1 MLLYQYISLK
11 TKGLIIS
18 IAKETFTNSLIL
30 QIDFYMLIIIA
41 LLYFTK
47 KGAHLYELVIKTIR
61 KIRWRP
67 LAFIRILSK
76 RKCEEKCL
84 QQNKENIQE
93 IKFEIGYFIF
103 NLVLLIFQASLILTI
118 CYFIKN
124 TLINVLLIFI
134 SFTILKKVF
143 GKSYHADTI
152 IKCTTLSTIMFIVA
166 TELSFNINISIL
178 SSVFVGAF
186 LAYLM
191 HIYYYY
197 YNYIKNNNDLTKL
210 NLEQLKQKL
219 YYLTELEINLI
230 YDYWHKDKHITADEI
245 AEKYGYNK
253 MKIYR
258 TIKKI
263 KDNNL

>member
-41 LLYFTK
+41 LLYFNK
-47 KGAHLYELVIKTIR
+47 KGVHLYELVYKFIC

-67 LAFIRILSK
+67 LAFIRIFSK
-76 RKCEEKCL
+76 RNCKEKCL
-84 QQNKENIQE
+84 QQNQEDVQE
-93 IKFEIGYFIF
+93 IKFEVGYFIF
-103 NLVLLIFQASLILTI
+103 NIVLFAFQFMLILTI

-134 SFTILKKVF
+134 SFTILRKVF

-210 NLEQLKQKL
+210 TLEQLKQKL

-230 YDYWHKDKHITADEI
+230 YDYWHKDKHITADDI

-258 TIKKI
+258 IAS
-263 KDNNL
+263 N